1 MLKAVETRG
10 RAEQISTQVGSK
22 LFKLIEWEILLVNV
36 MQFLQQWPQ
45 YGNSG
50 KQICFENS

>member
-1 MLKAVETRG
+1 MLKAVETRT
-10 RAEQISTQVGSK
+10 RAEQISSTQGGSK

-50 KQICFENS
+50 L